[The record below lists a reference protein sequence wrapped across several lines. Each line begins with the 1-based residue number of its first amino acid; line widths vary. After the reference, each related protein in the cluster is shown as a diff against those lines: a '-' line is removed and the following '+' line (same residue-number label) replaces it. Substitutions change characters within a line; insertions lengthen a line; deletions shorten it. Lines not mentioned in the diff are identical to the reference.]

1 MTIKEL
7 IEELSKQGYEVR
19 SHRRSD
25 GGYII
30 SKINGMSFKGAKGN
44 AFARKIVGA
53 ELSHARAYQLE
64 RIRPPKKVAPMKRKL
79 TPIPQDLL
87 KEVRK
92 IQREWRKQHK
102 DVGGIISV
110 RGVRYQLEHNGEE
123 SVRASLNK
131 AYRYAQGYAYLE
143 NVRWLIEKWTMLT
156 SKVDSNDVAWINKII
171 SVIESKILT
180 FKEEWIHK
188 CYYEAYY
195 PYIQGQ
201 ISVAEAYF
209 QTFNITR

>member
-53 ELSHARAYQLE
+53 ELSHARTYQLA

-92 IQREWRKQHK
+92 VQREWRKQHK
-102 DVGGIISV
+102 DVGGTISV
-110 RGVRYQLEHNGEE
+110 RGVRYQLEHYGKEY
-123 SVRASLNK
+123 VKASLNK
-131 AYRYAQGYAYLE
+131 AFRYSQGYAYLE
-143 NVRWLIEKWTMLT
+143 NVEWLISRLQQDLPKVDDADKYHIERLIEKIQ
-156 SKVDSNDVAWINKII
+156 SKS
-171 SVIESKILT
+171 LT
-180 FKEEWIHK
+180 FREEWISK
-188 CYYEAYY
+188 VYEQLYEFEK
-195 PYIQGQ
+195 GQ
-201 ISVAEAYF
+201 LSGTELVRRVNAIMM
-209 QTFNITR
+209 